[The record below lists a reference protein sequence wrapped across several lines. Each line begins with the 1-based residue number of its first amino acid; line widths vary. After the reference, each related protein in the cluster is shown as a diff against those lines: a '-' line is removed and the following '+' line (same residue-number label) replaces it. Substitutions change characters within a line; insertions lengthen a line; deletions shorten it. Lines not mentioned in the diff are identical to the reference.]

1 MCFCCC
7 FEFVALVKPPLL
19 VRYRSVE
26 MDVVTI
32 IIIIAIITIII
43 ITVGVVVVVAATAAA
58 AAVNLD
64 IQLLPEAKSRHH
76 FLAR

>member
-1 MCFCCC
+1 M
-7 FEFVALVKPPLL
+7 
-19 VRYRSVE
+19 RYRSVE

-32 IIIIAIITIII
+32 IIITILTIII
-43 ITVGVVVVVAATAAA
+43 ITVGVVAVVAATVAA